1 MYVSIFFI
9 VIETLFFACE
19 ARFAQVYIAVGLC
32 FLFPVSLSMAL
43 SPIPSKLSNM
53 QVFGI
58 TLATALAMMP
68 QDRHLDCVELWA
80 GVATIS
86 RAASQEGMEAV
97 AMDITRIPGETDRK
111 GPRTEN
117 ILLKD
122 GFMNALFS
130 VLCLR
135 PGGLL
140 WMAPVCSSFVYMN
153 SSNCKRTKQNPAG
166 DTGYGP
172 VRDGNRMALIAA
184 FLYAIA
190 MLIGAKP
197 IIEQPAGSVMFSFAP
212 LKKVI
217 EIFQGTSTTCARC
230 AFTPGVNYGKRFLK
244 RYKFVG
250 GSWVKPLHTRCTCP
264 KCPGGQQHASMVT
277 IGKKGDVTGKQ
288 KALKES
294 QSYPTKLGEFVV
306 HTVLSD
312 QEPAVPCSLS
322 SFSLSSQWKKP
333 QAGGDLEVSNK
344 AKRAKS
350 GDLEVSNKAKRA
362 KSHTSGWKRPVV

>member
-1 MYVSIFFI
+1 MCVSIFFI
-9 VIETLFFACE
+9 VIETLFFACK
-19 ARFAQVYIAVGLC
+19 ARLAQVYIAVGLC

-43 SPIPSKLSNM
+43 SPVPSKLSKM

-58 TLATALAMMP
+58 ALATALAMMP

-97 AMDITRIPGETDRK
+97 AMDIARIPGETDQK

-140 WMAPVCSSFVYMN
+140 WMAPVCSSFVFMN

-166 DTGYGP
+166 NIGYGL

-184 FLYAIA
+184 FLYALA
-190 MLIGAKP
+190 MLWQCDVFLCA
-197 IIEQPAGSVMFSFAP
+197 IE
-212 LKKVI
+212 
-217 EIFQGTSTTCARC
+217 
-230 AFTPGVNYGKRFLK
+230 
-244 RYKFVG
+244 
-250 GSWVKPLHTRCTCP
+250 
-264 KCPGGQQHASMVT
+264 
-277 IGKKGDVTGKQ
+277 KGD
-288 KALKES
+288 
-294 QSYPTKLGEFVV
+294 
-306 HTVLSD
+306 
-312 QEPAVPCSLS
+312 
-322 SFSLSSQWKKP
+322 
-333 QAGGDLEVSNK
+333 
-344 AKRAKS
+344 
-350 GDLEVSNKAKRA
+350 
-362 KSHTSGWKRPVV
+362 